1 MDALMTELF
10 DVTNEFVEGA
20 PLGLL
25 VALIPY
31 FFVIVGVV
39 AGRWAKAWIGPFFL
53 LYGGVFLQIYRKV
66 FGTYEINIVWLV
78 VSIVFVCVSFI
89 NLQSIKRPTINYIND
104 TLYVGDL
111 VTLLVFGAFLG
122 YGVLK
127 ITSPEENV
135 SFLPCILI
143 AMVITA
149 ITVFLYE
156 TVTTIF
162 VTAAGSSGLLL
173 AINQLSYYDSY
184 EEALDKTFLFSLFLK
199 VFIAGA
205 VLQTVIFVISSAKT
219 VKDKKWQDEQERM
232 QKKHEE
238 ELKKIEE
245 EKKKEEER
253 RIENERRATETI
265 EGVVGAM
272 SSSEME
278 SFAAHVLE
286 KAEVK
291 RIEEE
296 KERIASEERWKE
308 YKAQQEA
315 EAAKAAEAFQ
325 EYQRYLEREEEEY
338 KYNEQRKFDE
348 WKRKEMGW

>member
-1 MDALMTELF
+1 M
-10 DVTNEFVEGA
+10 
-20 PLGLL
+20 
-25 VALIPY
+25 
-31 FFVIVGVV
+31 
-39 AGRWAKAWIGPFFL
+39 
-53 LYGGVFLQIYRKV
+53 
-66 FGTYEINIVWLV
+66 
-78 VSIVFVCVSFI
+78 SFI

-162 VTAAGSSGLLL
+162 VTAAGSAGLLL

-184 EEALDKTFLFSLFLK
+184 EEAMDKAFLFSLFLK
-199 VFIAGA
+199 VFIVGA

-232 QKKHEE
+232 QKEHEE

-272 SSSEME
+272 SSSDME
-278 SFAAHVLE
+278 SFAAQLLE

-296 KERIASEERWKE
+296 EERKASEERL
-308 YKAQQEA
+308 KAYEEAQREKAWRDAQER
-315 EAAKAAEAFQ
+315 ESINESW
-325 EYQRYLEREEEEY
+325 RREEEWNKY
-338 KYNEQRKFDE
+338 KEERQLDE
-348 WKRKEMGW
+348 WRRQDMGW